1 METKYWSGGL
11 NGRDH
16 LEDLGTDRRI
26 IRIDFR
32 AVGWEVVD

>member
-1 METKYWSGGL
+1 VQANYWSKNL
-11 NGRDH
+11 KGRE
-16 LEDLGTDRRI
+16 LGRLGTDGRI